1 MALRR
6 IVPENISTTLSTRI
20 RKEYMDI
27 DNTLSIKPGTLFEDG
42 VKRGDIYK
50 KKDIRA
56 VEQSIHNILLTNHF
70 EKPFNPFF
78 GANLRRLL
86 FELDTTI
93 SESEVV
99 DMIARAIKR
108 DEPRV
113 SLSKVILY
121 DASAERSIPRG
132 IENIFFYSARS
143 GVAEHTLQITVFGT
157 IKNTGQEITTEVSMS
172 RLR

>member
-20 RKEYMDI
+20 RKEYVDI
-27 DNTLSIKPGTLFEDG
+27 DNTLSAKPGTLFEDG

-70 EKPFNPFF
+70 EKPFQPFF

-86 FELDTTI
+86 FELETTV

-99 DMIARAIKR
+99 GMVTRAIEV

-113 SLSKVILY
+113 AVSRVVLFDGGAGKAV
-121 DASAERSIPRG
+121 PKG

-143 GVAEHTLQITVFGT
+143 GVAEHTLQITVHG
-157 IKNTGQEITTEVSMS
+157 ILKSTGQEITTDVSMS